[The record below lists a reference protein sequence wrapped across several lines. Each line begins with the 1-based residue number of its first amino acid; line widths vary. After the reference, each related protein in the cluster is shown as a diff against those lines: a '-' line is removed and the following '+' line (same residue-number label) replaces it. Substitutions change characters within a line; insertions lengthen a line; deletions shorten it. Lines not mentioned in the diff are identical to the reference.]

1 MPIYDFTC
9 KCGNSL
15 INELVNSHNTTMFC
29 NKCNGIMQK
38 KISLF
43 ANHTYPKEGITLK
56 HVAKEPV
63 TFHSR
68 REMKAYA
75 TKHNL
80 ILGAL
85 E

>member
-1 MPIYDFTC
+1 
-9 KCGNSL
+9 
-15 INELVNSHNTTMFC
+15 
-29 NKCNGIMQK
+29 MQK